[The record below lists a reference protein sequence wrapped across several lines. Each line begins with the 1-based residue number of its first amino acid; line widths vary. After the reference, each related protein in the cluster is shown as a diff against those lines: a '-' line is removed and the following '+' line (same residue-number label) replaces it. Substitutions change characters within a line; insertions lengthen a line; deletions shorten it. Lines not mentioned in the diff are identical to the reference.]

1 MAIREKISG
10 AASKV
15 NPLNSSKEQMSA
27 GNQFAAMQAGSMS
40 LKGGE
45 FIDDIYN
52 EEILTP
58 HEEMRA
64 GYRMLHN
71 DPQVASAIGT
81 RVDLIMGR
89 EVDVDSDDDSTQE
102 YFNEEVIPKLKQPMR
117 NALRDMSITGNGYVR
132 IIRGQN
138 TGVPMDFEEVQ
149 RPHKV
154 YIKFKEN
161 SFEIDKYIIQTRGT
175 QRGETFD
182 VRYYDGRR
190 KTVRG
195 IPVDK
200 EDMIH
205 FREGSGVV
213 PKHGRSDFLS
223 AVDSYKIKREMMR
236 SQAVIARQKSIPRKL
251 VKINGEEGGGN
262 VDVPQSGTTDEQKQQ
277 VEAEL
282 SKMSDFQNPILYDT
296 EVEVEDFDY
305 DPSIGENQEVIKQLS
320 KEIVSSMPQYLTN
333 PEGSNRATAKEEKQ
347 TIQLRMS
354 SVRDNVSTAINP
366 VLKEIA
372 EENGY
377 DDKVK
382 ISFGSFD
389 FETREERLK
398 NAQEL
403 FMKGIITRNEARN
416 KVDMEEV
423 SEEQDGFADDVT
435 DQSIGAGDEPE
446 NEE

>member
-10 AASKV
+10 AASKA
-15 NPLNSSKEQMSA
+15 NPFNTSKEQMSA
-27 GNQFAAMQAGSMS
+27 GNQFAAMRAGSMS

-89 EVDVDSDDDSTQE
+89 KLGVKTDDDATQE
-102 YFNEEVIPKLKQPMR
+102 YFNEEVMPKLKQPLR
-117 NALRDMSITGNGYVR
+117 NALRDMSITGNGFVR

-161 SFEIDKYIIQTRGT
+161 SFEIDKYIIETRGT
-175 QRGETFD
+175 QKGETFD

-195 IPVDK
+195 ISVDS

-213 PKHGRSDFLS
+213 PKYGRSDFLS

-277 VEAEL
+277 VESEL
-282 SKMSDFQNPILYDT
+282 SKMSDYQNPILYDT

-305 DPSIGENQEVIKQLS
+305 DPSIGENQDVIKQLS

-333 PEGSNRATAKEEKQ
+333 PEDSNRATAKEEKQ

-354 SVRDNVSTAINP
+354 SVRDNVSAEVNT
-366 VLKEIA
+366 VLQEVA

-377 DDKVK
+377 DTKVG
-382 ISFGSFD
+382 IQFGDFD
-389 FETREERLK
+389 FPTREEKLE
-398 NAQEL
+398 NAQIL
-403 FMKGIITRNEARN
+403 FSKGVITRNEARN
-416 KVDMEEV
+416 MLDIEEV
-423 SEEQDGFADDVT
+423 GEEQDGFADDVT
-435 DQSIGAGDEPE
+435 DQDIGSTNDS
-446 NEE
+446 EEE